1 VGKPVDD
8 VEKSHLHSRGPA
20 FSDRQGFPLKPAWL
34 EIEVLD
40 HLHTI
45 QCQKPEIIPKDV
57 NVYEEYGIF
66 RSFRRGAT
74 TQARNQRV
82 QENNINLINRWRQV
96 KAAQGRR
103 PKLRMQDHYSEI
115 RQRVPSLLKFSLAL

>member
-1 VGKPVDD
+1 MGKPVDD

-20 FSDRQGFPLKPAWL
+20 FSDRQGFSLKPAWL

-57 NVYEEYGIF
+57 NVYEEYGFCGPLEEGLPRKPAIKGF
-66 RSFRRGAT
+66 KRT
-74 TQARNQRV
+74 T
-82 QENNINLINRWRQV
+82 
-96 KAAQGRR
+96 
-103 PKLRMQDHYSEI
+103 
-115 RQRVPSLLKFSLAL
+115 